1 MTGDSAVVVMV
12 TAGSEGEAK
21 RVADGLIE
29 GHLAACVSI
38 VPQVLSRYRWAGKIE
53 ESGEWLLIIKS
64 RAALLDDIVD
74 MVKYR
79 HSYDV
84 PEIIALPIVGGNEDY
99 LEWLRHETQ

>member
-29 GHLAACVSI
+29 RHLAACVSI